1 MHLMSR
7 NIYISVVTIAKPTD
21 WYTGDRDHDE
31 TPRNLKSLLSKTL
44 KLVIMHIKIKVLK
57 VLLITL
63 LSFEDFFLITR
74 KTTII
79 RTTELKASIW
89 LSRTMCFDIYFDV
102 VFFNIF
108 MSKGPIGEKLP
119 ENSIH
124 ITYWAMLIT
133 GFSDMSIF
141 LKKSQ
146 CSFCFHTL
154 E

>member
-1 MHLMSR
+1 MHPMSR

-31 TPRNLKSLLSKTL
+31 TPRNLKSLLSKIL

-74 KTTII
+74 KTTKI

-89 LSRTMCFDIYFDV
+89 LSRTMCFDIYFVV

-124 ITYWAMLIT
+124 ITYWDMLIT
-133 GFSDMSIF
+133 GFSDMGIF

-146 CSFCFHTL
+146 CSFFFHTL